1 MDQAKI
7 IIIGA
12 GVVGLAIAAELSKR
26 HKDIVLLEK
35 ETSFGQG
42 TSSRNS
48 EVIHAGIY
56 YPKGSLKAKLCVEGS
71 RLLYKYCQEH
81 NIPHKR
87 LGKIIV
93 AINKSEV
100 GQLNELMKKG
110 KENWVRD
117 LRFMTEEEL
126 DRFEP
131 GVKGVKALYS
141 PNTGIVDSHQLMRS
155 LENEAERNGVVIGYG
170 QEVRGIGREYEGGG
184 GRRREE
190 GLIGSGR
197 EEEGYIIT
205 TGAGEQIK
213 TRFLIN
219 SAGLFADRIAAMAGV
234 DVDKK
239 KYRLHFC
246 KGEYFAYT
254 KPAFIKHLVYPV
266 PSHDLTGL
274 GVHSV
279 IDLAGG
285 LKFGPSAEYVDQVDY
300 KVNPAHKKDFYEDI
314 VKLFPQVKEDD
325 LAPDQAGMR
334 PKLQGPG
341 EGVRDF
347 VISEESRLGL
357 PGFINLIGIESPGL
371 TACLAIGKN
380 VADLVK

>member
-1 MDQAKI
+1 MILKMDKTSI
-7 IIIGA
+7 TIIGA
-12 GVVGLAIAAELSKR
+12 GAVGLAIAAELSKK
-26 HKDIVLLEK
+26 HQDLVLLEK

-56 YPKGSLKAKLCVEGS
+56 YPQGSLKAKLCVEGN

-81 NIPHKR
+81 DIPHKR

-93 AINKSEV
+93 AINDGEIR
-100 GQLNELMKKG
+100 QLDGLMKNG
-110 KENWVRD
+110 KENWARD
-117 LRFMTEEEL
+117 LRFMMGSEL
-126 DRFEP
+126 AKFEL
-131 GVKGVKALYS
+131 GVKGAKALYS
-141 PNTGIVDSHQLMRS
+141 PNTGIVDSHQLMKA
-155 LENEAERNGVVIGYG
+155 LEREAEGNGVTVAYG
-170 QEVRGIGREYEGGG
+170 SEVRGVRYEGGEYILSVNG
-184 GRRREE
+184 EE
-190 GLIGSGR
+190 ALASKIV
-197 EEEGYIIT
+197 
-205 TGAGEQIK
+205 
-213 TRFLIN
+213 IN
-219 SAGLFADRIAAMAGV
+219 SAGLFSDQIAAMAGI
-234 DVDKK
+234 DIDKR

-266 PSHDLTGL
+266 PEHDITGL

-285 LKFGPSAEYVDQVDY
+285 LKFGPNIEYIAGIDY
-300 KVNPAHKKDFYEDI
+300 KVEPGHRRAFWESV

-325 LAPDQAGMR
+325 LAPDQAGVR

-347 VISEESRLGL
+347 VISEESTLGL

-371 TACLAIGKN
+371 TACLAIAKYVGG
-380 VADLVK
+380 LI